1 MKKSLAI
8 FCLLAAASGAL
19 ADPYSMAI
27 QQARRDS
34 AQNDAEQSRLANQES
49 GNASST
55 PAPGQN
61 APANTPVLAAT
72 LQNISNLQSDIA
84 SLIGSDGDHPDPS
97 QKIALMNDLS
107 VAAQGSKATSESVK
121 ELAKDLFTAM
131 AGNKKLLAQK
141 LVLAREIHAVFNSS
155 HLTSTQQQSVY
166 DNVQK
171 TLTDAGV
178 PLDNAVD
185 VVTDL
190 KTVGGET
197 K

>member
-61 APANTPVLAAT
+61 APANNPVLAAT
-72 LQNISNLQSDIA
+72 LQNISNLQSDLA

-97 QKIALMNDLS
+97 QKIFLRPWPAIRNCWRKNLFWHAKFTPFSTVPISRPLS
-107 VAAQGSKATSESVK
+107 
-121 ELAKDLFTAM
+121 
-131 AGNKKLLAQK
+131 
-141 LVLAREIHAVFNSS
+141 NSRFMTMFRK
-155 HLTSTQQQSVY
+155 H
-166 DNVQK
+166 
-171 TLTDAGV
+171 
-178 PLDNAVD
+178 
-185 VVTDL
+185 
-190 KTVGGET
+190 
-197 K
+197 